1 MGMNDWFDPITRK
14 RLQRFREYR
23 RAYYSLLIIV
33 FLYLT
38 SLVAEVFCNDRP
50 LYVHYQ
56 GKSYFPVLFFYPED
70 TFTGNGLLT
79 RPDYKEIDASPDFSD
94 NPDNYMVFPL
104 VPFGPNEIIP
114 AASVPVGDE
123 VEVGVRRAPRVASV
137 NIDPGFTVRREQRAG
152 WFFPQA
158 DSAVTGMDIRSVY
171 ELPEPFID
179 ALELRFANKA
189 AGPYSQVF
197 TSGPDAEAAELSLSP
212 YKPRS
217 RPPQTIRILLR
228 EVNPPSSFPRM
239 RESSETKSRPAGDTV
254 FHWMPGQARHDGE
267 GAGDTSDNIH
277 VPGYRPIRGRYD
289 ESGGQARYGEKE
301 TWLYTPADGQITA
314 HGALW
319 NALPAERREEIRN
332 RAETRVSAPV
342 ADLRLEHGGADY
354 RITFNRE
361 DVRFPFRPVGPH
373 LFGLDDTGR
382 DVLARIF
389 YGLRTSLNFGLLL
402 VMTSMVIG
410 TIIGSI
416 QGYYGGRLDLTG
428 QRLTEIWEALPFLYV
443 LILLGSVY
451 GRSFV
456 LLLVVYGLFNWIG
469 ISYYM
474 RAEFLRLRNQQFVE
488 AAQCL
493 GLPDRKILFR
503 HILPNALVPLTTFF
517 PFSLVGAIG
526 TLAALD
532 YLGFGLPPPTASWGQ
547 LLAQAQGQA
556 YWWLILYP
564 SLALFLVILL
574 CVFIGE
580 GVRNAFDPR
589 KFTRLE

>member
-1 MGMNDWFDPITRK
+1 MIVPCMCAMKINPISPSCSFTR
-14 RLQRFREYR
+14 R
-23 RAYYSLLIIV
+23 
-33 FLYLT
+33 T
-38 SLVAEVFCNDRP
+38 P
-50 LYVHYQ
+50 L
-56 GKSYFPVLFFYPED
+56 P
-70 TFTGNGLLT
+70 GNGLLT
-79 RPDYKEIDASPDFSD
+79 RPDYKSIEASAAFRE
-94 NPDNYMVFPL
+94 NPDNYMIFPL
-104 VPFGPNEIIP
+104 VPFGPNEIMP
-114 AASVPVGDE
+114 AASVPVSDE
-123 VEVGVRRAPRVASV
+123 VEIEVRRMPRVASV
-137 NIDPGFTVRREQRAG
+137 NIDPGFIVHREQRAG

-158 DSAVTGMDIRSVY
+158 DQPVTGMDIRDVY
-171 ELPEPFID
+171 DRARTLHRCPGT
-179 ALELRFANKA
+179 ALCQPGGS
-189 AGPYSQVF
+189 GPYSRVF
-197 TSGPDAEAAELSLSP
+197 SSGPDTEGVELSLSP

-217 RPPQTIRILLR
+217 RPPQTVRILLR
-228 EVNPPSSFPRM
+228 ETFLDSSFRQSLSRRKPGP
-239 RESSETKSRPAGDTV
+239 ESSEAESRPAGDTV
-254 FHWMPGQARHDGE
+254 SHWMPGQARHDE
-267 GAGDTSDNIH
+267 T
-277 VPGYRPIRGRYD
+277 
-289 ESGGQARYGEKE
+289 E
-301 TWLYTPADGQITA
+301 TWLYSPEDGRISA
-314 HGALW
+314 AGEFW
-319 NALPAERREEIRN
+319 DALPTDQQGDNTRARRDAGVVTPCATCAWN
-332 RAETRVSAPV
+332 TTA
-342 ADLRLEHGGADY
+342 GNY
-354 RITFNRE
+354 RISFIKE

-373 LFGLDDTGR
+373 LFGLDDSGR

-402 VMTSMVIG
+402 VITSMVIG
-410 TIIGSI
+410 TIIGAI
-416 QGYYGGRLDLTG
+416 QGYYGGKIDLTG

-456 LLLVVYGLFNWIG
+456 LLLIVYGLFNWIG

-493 GLPDRKILFR
+493 GLPDRKVLFR

>member
-1 MGMNDWFDPITRK
+1 MRRITANWFDPITRK
-14 RLQRFREYR
+14 RLQRFREHK
-23 RAYYSLLIIV
+23 RAYYSLLIIA
-33 FLYLT
+33 FLYAT

-79 RPDYKEIDASPDFSD
+79 RPDYKEIDASSDFND

-158 DSAVTGMDIRSVY
+158 DSPVTGMDIRRVY

-179 ALELRFANKA
+179 ALELRFANQPA
-189 AGPYSQVF
+189 APWSRVF
-197 TSGPDAEAAELSLSP
+197 ASGPDAADVELSLSP

-217 RPPQTIRILLR
+217 RPPQTVRILLR
-228 EVNPPSSFPRM
+228 EVNPPSSFP
-239 RESSETKSRPAGDTV
+239 P
-254 FHWMPGQARHDGE
+254 
-267 GAGDTSDNIH
+267 IH
-277 VPGYRPIRGRYD
+277 GRYD
-289 ESGGQARYGEKE
+289 ESGGQAWHGEKE

-319 NALPAERREEIRN
+319 NALPAERRDEIRN

-354 RITFNRE
+354 HITFIKE
-361 DVRFPFRPVGPH
+361 DVRFPFHPVGPH

-416 QGYYGGRLDLTG
+416 QGYYGGRIDLTG

>member
-1 MGMNDWFDPITRK
+1 MRRITANWFDPITRK
-14 RLQRFREYR
+14 RLQRFREYK
-23 RAYYSLLIIV
+23 RAYYSLLIIA
-33 FLYLT
+33 FLYAT

-79 RPDYKEIDASPDFSD
+79 RPDYKAINAAANFTD

-104 VPFGPNEIIP
+104 IPFGPNEIIP

-123 VEVGVRRAPRVASV
+123 VEIEVRRAPRVASV
-137 NIDPGFTVRREQRAG
+137 NIDRSFTVRREQRAG

-158 DSAVTGMDIRSVY
+158 DGPVAGIDIRNVY
-171 ELPEPFID
+171 ELPEPFMD
-179 ALELRFANKA
+179 ALKQRFANKA
-189 AGPYSQVF
+189 AGPYSRVF
-197 TSGPDAEAAELSLSP
+197 ASGPDAADVELSLSP

-217 RPPQTIRILLR
+217 RAPQSVRILLR
-228 EVNPPSSFPRM
+228 EVNPPSSFPRK
-239 RESSETKSRPAGDTV
+239 RESSETESRPPGDTV
-254 FHWMPGQARHDGE
+254 FHWMPGQARHDE
-267 GAGDTSDNIH
+267 T
-277 VPGYRPIRGRYD
+277 
-289 ESGGQARYGEKE
+289 E
-301 TWLYTPADGQITA
+301 TWLYSPEDGRLSAI
-314 HGALW
+314 GELW
-319 NALPAERREEIRN
+319 DALPAEIREQVRS
-332 RAETRVSAPV
+332 RAAARTEDPV
-342 ADLRLEHGGADY
+342 RDLLLEHDGRDY
-354 RITFNRE
+354 HISFVKE
-361 DVRFPFRPVGPH
+361 DVRFPFRPIGPH
-373 LFGLDDTGR
+373 LFGLDDSGR

-402 VMTSMVIG
+402 VITSMLIG
-410 TIIGSI
+410 TVAGSV

-451 GRSFV
+451 GRSFI
-456 LLLVVYGLFNWIG
+456 LLLVVYGLFNWIA

-474 RAEFLRLRNQQFVE
+474 RAEFLRLRTRQFVE

>member
-1 MGMNDWFDPITRK
+1 MVNWFDPITRK
-14 RLQRFREYR
+14 RLQRFREYK

-33 FLYLT
+33 FLYIT
-38 SLVAEVFCNDRP
+38 SLGAELICNDRP
-50 LYVHYQ
+50 LYVHYED
-56 GKSYFPVLFFYPED
+56 KSYFPVLFFYPEN

-79 RPDYKEIDASPDFSD
+79 RPDYKTINDSPAFAGSED
-94 NPDNYMVFPL
+94 NFMIFPL
-104 VPFGPNEIIP
+104 VPFGPQEITKASSIP
-114 AASVPVGDE
+114 VDNQ
-123 VEVGVRRAPRVASV
+123 VEIHVQREPRVASV
-137 NIDPGFTVRREQRAG
+137 NIDINFIIHRQQRAE
-152 WFFPQA
+152 WFFRQGDTAIGAPIEGL
-158 DSAVTGMDIRSVY
+158 SMRSFY
-171 ELPEPFID
+171 TIAEPFIE
-179 ALELRFANKA
+179 ALKLRFANKPA
-189 AGPYSQVF
+189 VPYSTVF
-197 TSGPDAEAAELSLSP
+197 PSAPEAAQVELSLSP

-217 RPPQTIRILLR
+217 RSPDTVRVLLR
-228 EVNPPSSFPRM
+228 EGVGENLE
-239 RESSETKSRPAGDTV
+239 ES
-254 FHWMPGQARHDGE
+254 
-267 GAGDTSDNIH
+267 
-277 VPGYRPIRGRYD
+277 
-289 ESGGQARYGEKE
+289 
-301 TWLYTPADGQITA
+301 WLYTPEDGLVSTRN
-314 HGALW
+314 GLW
-319 NALPAERREEIRN
+319 NDLTAKRRDDIRN
-332 RAETRVSAPV
+332 RARARLSAPV
-342 ADLRLEHGGADY
+342 GDLRLEHDGINY
-354 RITFNRE
+354 RIKFIKE

-389 YGLRTSLNFGLLL
+389 YGLRISLNFGLLL
-402 VMTSMVIG
+402 VVTSMVIG
-410 TIIGSI
+410 TIIGAV
-416 QGYYGGRLDLTG
+416 QGYYGGKFDLTG

-451 GRSFV
+451 GSSFT
-456 LLLVVYGLFNWIG
+456 LLLIVYGLFNWIG

>member
-1 MGMNDWFDPITRK
+1 MSITGWLDPITRK

-79 RPDYKEIDASPDFSD
+79 RPDYKAIDASPDFSD
-94 NPDNYMVFPL
+94 NPNNYMVFPL

-114 AASVPVGDE
+114 AASVPVGNE
-123 VEVGVRRAPRVASV
+123 VEIEVRRAPRVASV
-137 NIDPGFTVRREQRAG
+137 NIDRSFTVRREQRAG
-152 WFFPQA
+152 WFFPQV
-158 DSAVTGMDIRSVY
+158 DGSVTGMDIRNVY
-171 ELPEPFID
+171 ELPEPFMD
-179 ALELRFANKA
+179 ALEQRFANQV

-197 TSGPDAEAAELSLSP
+197 TSGPDTEAAELSLSP

-217 RPPQTIRILLR
+217 RPPQTVRILLR

-239 RESSETKSRPAGDTV
+239 RESSGTVSRPAGDTV
-254 FHWMPGQARHDGE
+254 FHWMPGQARHDEE
-267 GAGDTSDNIH
+267 GA
-277 VPGYRPIRGRYD
+277 D
-289 ESGGQARYGEKE
+289 ETLHRMPGQARHDE
-301 TWLYTPADGQITA
+301 TEIWLYSPGDGRISA
-314 HGALW
+314 AGEFW
-319 NALPAERREEIRN
+319 DALPTERKEEIRE
-332 RAETRVSAPV
+332 RAATRVSDPV
-342 ADLRLEHGGADY
+342 RDLRLEHDGRDY
-354 RITFNRE
+354 RISFVKE

-410 TIIGSI
+410 TMIGSI

>member
-1 MGMNDWFDPITRK
+1 MLDPITRK

-38 SLVAEVFCNDRP
+38 SLVAEVFVNDSP
-50 LYVHYQ
+50 LYVHYE

-79 RPDYKEIDASPDFSD
+79 RPDYKAIDASADFND

-114 AASVPVGDE
+114 AASVPVGNE
-123 VEVGVRRAPRVASV
+123 VEIRVRRTPRVASV
-137 NIDPGFTVRREQRAG
+137 NIDPGFTIRREQRAG
-152 WFFPQA
+152 WFFPHA
-158 DSAVTGMDIRSVY
+158 DRSVTGMDIRSVY
-171 ELPEPFID
+171 DLPEAFID
-179 ALELRFANKA
+179 ALELRFANQP
-189 AGPYSQVF
+189 AGPYSRVF
-197 TSGPDAEAAELSLSP
+197 TSGPDAAGVELGLSP

-217 RPPQTIRILLR
+217 KAPETVRILLR
-228 EVNPPSSFPRM
+228 EVNLPSSFPRR
-239 RESSETKSRPAGDTV
+239 RESSETEGRPAGDTV
-254 FHWMPGQARHDGE
+254 SHWMPGQARHDEE
-267 GAGDTSDNIH
+267 GTGDTVSH
-277 VPGYRPIRGRYD
+277 WMP
-289 ESGGQARYGEKE
+289 EQARPGMLLPGVRHDERKAQARHDETE
-301 TWLYTPADGQITA
+301 TWLYSPGDGQISAT
-314 HGALW
+314 GELWDALS
-319 NALPAERREEIRN
+319 
-332 RAETRVSAPV
+332 AETREQVRERAAARATNPV
-342 ADLRLEHGGADY
+342 RDLRLELGGRDY

-373 LFGLDDTGR
+373 LFGLDDSGR

-402 VMTSMVIG
+402 VITSMVIG
-410 TIIGSI
+410 TIIGAI
-416 QGYYGGRLDLTG
+416 QGYYGGKIDLTG

-456 LLLVVYGLFNWIG
+456 LLLIVYGLFNWIA

>member
-1 MGMNDWFDPITRK
+1 MSLAGWFDPITRK
-14 RLQRFREYR
+14 RLQRFREYK

-33 FLYLT
+33 FLYLV
-38 SLVAEVFCNDRP
+38 SLGAELLCNDRP
-50 LYVHYQ
+50 LYVRYED
-56 GKSYFPVLFFYPED
+56 KSYFPVLFFYPED
-70 TFTGNGLLT
+70 LFTGNGLLT
-79 RPDYKEIDASPDFSD
+79 RPDYKAINASPAFSE

-104 VPFGPNEIIP
+104 VPFGPHEIIK
-114 AASVPVGDE
+114 ASSVPVGNE
-123 VEVGVRRAPRVASV
+123 VEIRVRQAPRVASV
-137 NIDPGFTVRREQRAG
+137 NIDSDFIIRREQRAG
-152 WFFPQA
+152 WFFPRVEGGHLEGL
-158 DSAVTGMDIRSVY
+158 DLRSAYT
-171 ELPEPFID
+171 LAAPFTE
-179 ALELRFANKA
+179 ALELRFANQV
-189 AGPYSQVF
+189 AGPYSQLF
-197 TSGPDAEAAELSLSP
+197 LSGPDAAGIELSLSP
-212 YKPRS
+212 YKPRG
-217 RPPQTIRILLR
+217 RQPDTVRVLLR
-228 EVNPPSSFPRM
+228 EA
-239 RESSETKSRPAGDTV
+239 AGKNL
-254 FHWMPGQARHDGE
+254 E
-267 GAGDTSDNIH
+267 EN
-277 VPGYRPIRGRYD
+277 
-289 ESGGQARYGEKE
+289 
-301 TWLYTPADGQITA
+301 WLYVPEEGQISA
-314 HGALW
+314 RSALW
-319 NALPAERREEIRN
+319 DALPEDLRDKILS
-332 RAETRVSAPV
+332 RASARASVPV
-342 ADLRLEHGGADY
+342 GNLRLEHDGIDY
-354 RITFNRE
+354 RITFIKE
-361 DVRFPFRPVGPH
+361 DVRFPFRPIGPH

-402 VMTSMVIG
+402 VITSMIIG
-410 TIIGSI
+410 TLIGAI
-416 QGYYGGRLDLTG
+416 QGYYGGKIDLTG

-451 GRSFV
+451 GRSFI

-564 SLALFLVILL
+564 SLALFVVILL

>member
-1 MGMNDWFDPITRK
+1 MSIAGWFDPITRK

-50 LYVHYQ
+50 LYVRYED
-56 GKSYFPVLFFYPED
+56 KSYFPVLFFYPED

-79 RPDYKEIDASPDFSD
+79 RPDYKSINASAAFAE
-94 NPDNYMVFPL
+94 NRENFMIFPL
-104 VPFGPNEIIP
+104 VPFGPQEIIK
-114 AASVPVGDE
+114 ASSVPVDNR
-123 VEVGVRRAPRVASV
+123 VEIHVRREPRVASV
-137 NIDPGFTVRREQRAG
+137 NVDADFIIRRQRRAE
-152 WFFPQA
+152 WFFPNA
-158 DSAVTGMDIRSVY
+158 GTSVEGLEFLGTYAVPAS
-171 ELPEPFID
+171 F
-179 ALELRFANKA
+179 LEAAGLRFANQP
-189 AGPYSQVF
+189 AGPYSRVF
-197 TSGPDAEAAELSLSP
+197 TSGPDAAGVELGLSP

-217 RPPQTIRILLR
+217 KAPETVRILLR
-228 EVNPPSSFPRM
+228 EVNLPSSFPRPDSSFPRR
-239 RESSETKSRPAGDTV
+239 RESSETESRPPGDTV
-254 FHWMPGQARHDGE
+254 LHWMPGQAR
-267 GAGDTSDNIH
+267 
-277 VPGYRPIRGRYD
+277 YD
-289 ESGGQARYGEKE
+289 ETE
-301 TWLYTPADGQITA
+301 TWLYSPGNDQISAT
-314 HGALW
+314 GELW
-319 NALPAERREEIRN
+319 DALPAETREQVRE
-332 RAETRVSAPV
+332 RAAARVTDPV
-342 ADLRLEHGGADY
+342 RDLRLELDGRDY

-373 LFGLDDTGR
+373 LFGLDDSGR

-402 VMTSMVIG
+402 VITSMVIG
-410 TIIGSI
+410 TMIGAI
-416 QGYYGGRLDLTG
+416 QGYYGGKIDLTG

-451 GRSFV
+451 GSSFI
-456 LLLVVYGLFNWIG
+456 LLLIVYGLFNWIG

-474 RAEFLRLRNQQFVE
+474 RAEFLRLRSQQFVE

-574 CVFIGE
+574 CVFVGE

>member
-1 MGMNDWFDPITRK
+1 MLDPITRK

-23 RAYYSLLIIV
+23 RARYSFWIIV
-33 FLYLT
+33 FLYFT

-50 LYVHYQ
+50 LYVRYEGQ
-56 GKSYFPVLFFYPED
+56 SYFPVLFFYPED

-79 RPDYKEIDASPDFSD
+79 RPDYKAIDASPAFAADDGNF
-94 NPDNYMVFPL
+94 MIFPL
-104 VPFGPNEIIP
+104 IPFGPQEIIR
-114 AASVPVGDE
+114 ASSIPVGNE
-123 VEVGVRRAPRVASV
+123 VEIRVRRTPRVASV
-137 NIDPGFTVRREQRAG
+137 NIGPGFMVRREQRAG

-158 DSAVTGMDIRSVY
+158 DGSVTGMDIGGVY
-171 ELPEPFID
+171 DLPEAFID
-179 ALELRFANKA
+179 ALELRFGNRA
-189 AGPYSQVF
+189 AGPYSQAF
-197 TSGPDAEAAELSLSP
+197 PPGPDTAGVELSLSP

-217 RPPQTIRILLR
+217 KAPETVRILLR
-228 EVNPPSSFPRM
+228 ENITG
-239 RESSETKSRPAGDTV
+239 ET
-254 FHWMPGQARHDGE
+254 E
-267 GAGDTSDNIH
+267 
-277 VPGYRPIRGRYD
+277 
-289 ESGGQARYGEKE
+289 E
-301 TWLYTPADGQITA
+301 TWLYTPEDGSISA
-314 HGALW
+314 AAGALW
-319 NALPAERREEIRN
+319 NALPAERREEIRS
-332 RAETRVSAPV
+332 RAEARIASPV
-342 ADLRLEHGGADY
+342 ADLRMEHGGADY
-354 RITFNRE
+354 RITFMKE

-389 YGLRTSLNFGLLL
+389 HGLRTSLNFGLLL
-402 VMTSMVIG
+402 VVTSMVIG
-410 TIIGSI
+410 TIIGAI
-416 QGYYGGRLDLTG
+416 QGYYGGRVDLTG
-428 QRLTEIWEALPFLYV
+428 QRLTEVWEALPFLYV

-451 GRSFV
+451 GSSFI
-456 LLLVVYGLFNWIG
+456 LLLIVYGLFNWIG

-474 RAEFLRLRNQQFVE
+474 RAEFLRLRSRQFVE

>member
-1 MGMNDWFDPITRK
+1 M
-14 RLQRFREYR
+14 
-23 RAYYSLLIIV
+23 YSPGDGRI
-33 FLYLT
+33 
-38 SLVAEVFCNDRP
+38 S
-50 LYVHYQ
+50 
-56 GKSYFPVLFFYPED
+56 
-70 TFTGNGLLT
+70 
-79 RPDYKEIDASPDFSD
+79 
-94 NPDNYMVFPL
+94 
-104 VPFGPNEIIP
+104 
-114 AASVPVGDE
+114 AAGE
-123 VEVGVRRAPRVASV
+123 
-137 NIDPGFTVRREQRAG
+137 F
-152 WFFPQA
+152 W
-158 DSAVTGMDIRSVY
+158 
-171 ELPEPFID
+171 D
-179 ALELRFANKA
+179 AL
-189 AGPYSQVF
+189 P
-197 TSGPDAEAAELSLSP
+197 T
-212 YKPRS
+212 
-217 RPPQTIRILLR
+217 
-228 EVNPPSSFPRM
+228 
-239 RESSETKSRPAGDTV
+239 
-254 FHWMPGQARHDGE
+254 
-267 GAGDTSDNIH
+267 
-277 VPGYRPIRGRYD
+277 
-289 ESGGQARYGEKE
+289 
-301 TWLYTPADGQITA
+301 
-314 HGALW
+314 
-319 NALPAERREEIRN
+319 ERKEEIRE
-332 RAETRVSAPV
+332 RAATRVSDPV
-342 ADLRLEHGGADY
+342 RDLRLEHDGRDY
-354 RITFNRE
+354 RISFVKE

-410 TIIGSI
+410 TMIGSI

>member
-1 MGMNDWFDPITRK
+1 MSRITADWIDPITRK
-14 RLQRFREYR
+14 RLQRFRAYR

-50 LYVHYQ
+50 LYVQYQ

-79 RPDYKEIDASPDFSD
+79 RPDYKAIHATPAFAHNEENFMI
-94 NPDNYMVFPL
+94 FPL
-104 VPFGPNEIIP
+104 LPFGPQEIIK
-114 AASVPVGDE
+114 AESIPVGNE
-123 VEVGVRRAPRVASV
+123 VQIRVRRTPRVGSV
-137 NIDPGFTVRREQRAG
+137 NIDADLSIRREQRAA
-152 WFFPQA
+152 WFFPPEYE
-158 DSAVTGMDIRSVY
+158 AVVGTNFGAVY
-171 ELPEPFID
+171 VLPEPFLQ
-179 ALELRFANKA
+179 ALGQRFDNLA
-189 AGPYSQVF
+189 ADSYMQVF
-197 TSGPDAEAAELSLSP
+197 TDLPAVELHLSP
-212 YKPRS
+212 YRPRNR
-217 RPPQTIRILLR
+217 RPETVRIVLR
-228 EVNPPSSFPRM
+228 ERAAQQQEEV
-239 RESSETKSRPAGDTV
+239 
-254 FHWMPGQARHDGE
+254 
-267 GAGDTSDNIH
+267 
-277 VPGYRPIRGRYD
+277 
-289 ESGGQARYGEKE
+289 
-301 TWLYTPADGQITA
+301 WLYTPEAGQVSA
-314 HGALW
+314 AGALW
-319 NALPAERREEIRN
+319 QGLTGAQREDIRRLAGN
-332 RAETRVSAPV
+332 RVTAPV
-342 ADLRLEHGGADY
+342 GDLRLEHEGAQY
-354 RITFNRE
+354 RLSFEKE

-402 VMTSMVIG
+402 VVTSLLIGTVIG
-410 TIIGSI
+410 AV
-416 QGYYGGRLDLTG
+416 QGYYGGRIDLTG

-451 GRSFV
+451 GQSFT
-456 LLLVVYGLFNWIG
+456 LLLLVYGLFNWIG

-488 AAQCL
+488 AARCL

-574 CVFIGE
+574 CVFVGE
-580 GVRNAFDPR
+580 GVRNAFDP
-589 KFTRLE
+589 KQFTRLE

>member
-1 MGMNDWFDPITRK
+1 MSAINWFDPITRK
-14 RLQRFREYR
+14 RMQRFREYR

-50 LYVHYQ
+50 LYVRYED
-56 GKSYFPVLFFYPED
+56 KSYFPVLFFYPED

-79 RPDYKEIDASPDFSD
+79 RPDYKSINASAAFAE
-94 NPDNYMVFPL
+94 NRENFMIFPL
-104 VPFGPNEIIP
+104 VPFGPQEIIK
-114 AASVPVGDE
+114 ASSVPVDNR
-123 VEVGVRRAPRVASV
+123 VEIHVRREPRVASV
-137 NIDPGFTVRREQRAG
+137 NVDADFIIRRQRRAE
-152 WFFPQA
+152 WFFPNA
-158 DSAVTGMDIRSVY
+158 DTSVEGLEFLGTYAVPAS
-171 ELPEPFID
+171 F
-179 ALELRFANKA
+179 LEAAGLRFTNQPAPA
-189 AGPYSQVF
+189 HSYSFPPGEQVKQV
-197 TSGPDAEAAELSLSP
+197 ELTLSP

-217 RPPQTIRILLR
+217 RSPDTVRILLR
-228 EVNPPSSFPRM
+228 EIIS
-239 RESSETKSRPAGDTV
+239 GTV
-254 FHWMPGQARHDGE
+254 EEKWM
-267 GAGDTSDNIH
+267 
-277 VPGYRPIRGRYD
+277 
-289 ESGGQARYGEKE
+289 
-301 TWLYTPADGQITA
+301 YTPEDGRLNAT
-314 HGALW
+314 GGLW
-319 NALPAERREEIRN
+319 DAFSSGHKDEILAKARLLDP
-332 RAETRVSAPV
+332 VST
-342 ADLRLEHGGADY
+342 LRLEQAGVNY
-354 RITFNRE
+354 RINFNKE

-373 LFGLDDTGR
+373 LFGIDDTGR

-402 VMTSMVIG
+402 VITSMVIG
-410 TIIGSI
+410 TIIGAI
-416 QGYYGGRLDLTG
+416 QGYYGGKIDLTG

-451 GRSFV
+451 GSSFI
-456 LLLVVYGLFNWIG
+456 LLLVVYGLFNWIA

-574 CVFIGE
+574 CVFVGE

>member
-1 MGMNDWFDPITRK
+1 MTANWFDPITRK
-14 RLQRFREYR
+14 RMQRFREYR
-23 RAYYSLLIIV
+23 RAYYSLLIIL
-33 FLYLT
+33 FLYAT
-38 SLVAEVFCNDRP
+38 SLVAEIFCNDRP
-50 LYVHYQ
+50 LYVRYEN
-56 GKSYFPVLFFYPED
+56 KSYFPVLFFYPED

-79 RPDYKEIDASPDFSD
+79 RPDYKSINAAAAFAENGD
-94 NPDNYMVFPL
+94 NFMIFPP
-104 VPFGPNEIIP
+104 VPFGPQEIIK
-114 AASVPVGDE
+114 ASSIPLDNRVDIRVQRE
-123 VEVGVRRAPRVASV
+123 PRVASV
-137 NIDPGFTVRREQRAG
+137 NIDDDFIIRRQRRAE
-152 WFFPQA
+152 WFFPDA
-158 DSAVTGMDIRSVY
+158 ASSVEGLDFLGTY
-171 ELPEPFID
+171 AIPASFIE
-179 ALELRFANKA
+179 AAGLRFANQPAPAHTYAFPPGK
-189 AGPYSQVF
+189 GVNQ
-197 TSGPDAEAAELSLSP
+197 AELTLSP

-217 RPPQTIRILLR
+217 VSPETVRILLR
-228 EVNPPSSFPRM
+228 EVM
-239 RESSETKSRPAGDTV
+239 RGDTEEN
-254 FHWMPGQARHDGE
+254 WSYTPE
-267 GAGDTSDNIH
+267 
-277 VPGYRPIRGRYD
+277 
-289 ESGGQARYGEKE
+289 GGQLETTGNLWDALSSVHRDEILAQAKARLLG
-301 TWLYTPADGQITA
+301 
-314 HGALW
+314 
-319 NALPAERREEIRN
+319 
-332 RAETRVSAPV
+332 PV
-342 ADLRLEHGGADY
+342 ATLRLEHDGVNY
-354 RITFNRE
+354 RIKFIKE
-361 DVRFPFRPVGPH
+361 DVRFPFRPAGPH
-373 LFGLDDTGR
+373 LFGLDDSGR

-402 VMTSMVIG
+402 VITSMVIG
-410 TIIGSI
+410 TIIGAI
-416 QGYYGGRLDLTG
+416 QGYYGGKIDLTG

-456 LLLVVYGLFNWIG
+456 LLLVVYGLFNWIA

-574 CVFIGE
+574 CVFVGE

>member
-1 MGMNDWFDPITRK
+1 MPDASMPSFPRRRESSEITAKWFDPITRK
-14 RLQRFREYR
+14 RLQRFREYK
-23 RAYYSLLIIV
+23 RAYYSLLTIV

-38 SLVAEVFCNDRP
+38 SLVAEVFVNDSP
-50 LYVHYQ
+50 LYVRYE

-79 RPDYKEIDASPDFSD
+79 RPDYKAIDASADFDD

-123 VEVGVRRAPRVASV
+123 VEIKVRRTPRVASV

-152 WFFPQA
+152 WFFPHA
-158 DSAVTGMDIRSVY
+158 DRSVTGTDIRSVY
-171 ELPEPFID
+171 DLPEAFID
-179 ALELRFANKA
+179 ALELRFANQP
-189 AGPYSQVF
+189 AGPYSRVF
-197 TSGPDAEAAELSLSP
+197 TSGPDAAGVELGLSP

-217 RPPQTIRILLR
+217 KAPETVRILLR
-228 EVNPPSSFPRM
+228 EINLPSSFPRSSSSFPRR
-239 RESSETKSRPAGDTV
+239 RESSEITSRPAGDTV
-254 FHWMPGQARHDGE
+254 SHWMPEPVRHDDRMAQARHDE
-267 GAGDTSDNIH
+267 T
-277 VPGYRPIRGRYD
+277 
-289 ESGGQARYGEKE
+289 E
-301 TWLYTPADGQITA
+301 TWSYSPGDGRISVT
-314 HGALW
+314 GELW
-319 NALPAERREEIRN
+319 DALPAEIREQVRE
-332 RAETRVSAPV
+332 RAAARMANPV
-342 ADLRLEHGGADY
+342 RDLRLELDGRDY

-373 LFGLDDTGR
+373 LFGLDDSGR

-402 VMTSMVIG
+402 VITSMVIG
-410 TIIGSI
+410 TIIGAI
-416 QGYYGGRLDLTG
+416 QGYYGGKIDLTG

-456 LLLVVYGLFNWIG
+456 LLLIVYGLFNWIA

>member
-1 MGMNDWFDPITRK
+1 MTLDPITRK
-14 RLQRFREYR
+14 RLQRFREYK
-23 RAYYSLLIIV
+23 RAYYSLLIIA
-33 FLYLT
+33 FLYAT

-50 LYVHYQ
+50 LYVHYD
-56 GKSYFPVLFFYPED
+56 GKSYFPILFFYPED
-70 TFTGNGLLT
+70 TFTGNGLST
-79 RPDYKEIDASPDFSD
+79 RPDYKAINASANFTD

-123 VEVGVRRAPRVASV
+123 VEIKVRRAPRVASV
-137 NIDPGFTVRREQRAG
+137 NIDPGFTVRREQKAE

-158 DSAVTGMDIRSVY
+158 GSSVTGLDIRSIY
-171 ELPEPFID
+171 ELPEAFID
-179 ALELRFANKA
+179 ALELRFTNQA

-197 TSGPDAEAAELSLSP
+197 APGPDAAGVELGLSP
-212 YKPRS
+212 YRPRS
-217 RPPQTIRILLR
+217 RAPETVRILLR
-228 EVNPPSSFPRM
+228 EVNLPSSFPRR
-239 RESSETKSRPAGDTV
+239 RESSETEGRPAGDTV
-254 FHWMPGQARHDGE
+254 FHWMPEQVRHDEREGQARHGE
-267 GAGDTSDNIH
+267 T
-277 VPGYRPIRGRYD
+277 
-289 ESGGQARYGEKE
+289 E

-319 NALPAERREEIRN
+319 DALPAQRRDDIRN

-354 RITFNRE
+354 RITFYKE

-373 LFGLDDTGR
+373 LFGLDDSGR

-402 VMTSMVIG
+402 VATSMLIG
-410 TIIGSI
+410 TMIGSI

-474 RAEFLRLRNQQFVE
+474 RAEFLRLRTRQFVE

>member
-1 MGMNDWFDPITRK
+1 MSTTDWFDPITRK

-79 RPDYKEIDASPDFSD
+79 RPDYKAIDASADFND

-123 VEVGVRRAPRVASV
+123 VEIEVRRAPRVASV
-137 NIDPGFTVRREQRAG
+137 NIDPGFTVRREQKAG
-152 WFFPQA
+152 WFFSQA
-158 DSAVTGMDIRSVY
+158 GSSVTGLDIRSVY
-171 ELPEPFID
+171 DLPEAFID
-179 ALELRFANKA
+179 ALELRFANQP
-189 AGPYSQVF
+189 AGPYSRMF
-197 TSGPDAEAAELSLSP
+197 TSGPDAADVELGLSP
-212 YKPRS
+212 YRPRS
-217 RPPQTIRILLR
+217 KAPETVRILLR
-228 EVNPPSSFPRM
+228 EN
-239 RESSETKSRPAGDTV
+239 TG
-254 FHWMPGQARHDGE
+254 GE
-267 GAGDTSDNIH
+267 MH
-277 VPGYRPIRGRYD
+277 
-289 ESGGQARYGEKE
+289 K
-301 TWLYTPADGQITA
+301 TWLYSPGDGQISAT
-314 HGALW
+314 GKLW
-319 NALPAERREEIRN
+319 DALPV
-332 RAETRVSAPV
+332 ETREQVRERAAARVTDPGR
-342 ADLRLEHGGADY
+342 DLRLELDGRDY

-402 VMTSMVIG
+402 VVTSMIIG

-416 QGYYGGRLDLTG
+416 QGYYGGRIDLTG

-451 GRSFV
+451 GRSFI

-493 GLPDRKILFR
+493 GLPDRKVLFR

>member
-1 MGMNDWFDPITRK
+1 MSIFDPITRK
-14 RLQRFREYR
+14 RLQRFREYK

-33 FLYLT
+33 LLYAT
-38 SLVAEVFCNDRP
+38 SLVAELFCNDRP
-50 LYVHYQ
+50 LYVRYES
-56 GKSYFPVLFFYPED
+56 KSYFPVLFFYPED
-70 TFTGNGLLT
+70 SFTGNGLLT
-79 RPDYKEIDASPDFSD
+79 RPDYKTINASPAFSE
-94 NPDNYMVFPL
+94 NPDNYMVFPP
-104 VPFGPNEIIP
+104 VPFGPQEIIK
-114 AASVPVGDE
+114 ASSIPVGDT
-123 VEVGVRRAPRVASV
+123 VDIHVRQAPRVASV
-137 NIDPGFTVRREQRAG
+137 NIDADFIIRGEQRAA
-152 WFFPQA
+152 WFFHA
-158 DSAVTGMDIRSVY
+158 MDRPLKGLEINSFY
-171 ELPEPFID
+171 ELPGPFID
-179 ALELRFANKA
+179 ALALRFANQP

-197 TSGPDAEAAELSLSP
+197 SSGSDAAGVELSLSP

-217 RPPQTIRILLR
+217 RRPNTVRILLR
-228 EVNPPSSFPRM
+228 E
-239 RESSETKSRPAGDTV
+239 AL
-254 FHWMPGQARHDGE
+254 PGQARRDSQE
-267 GAGDTSDNIH
+267 
-277 VPGYRPIRGRYD
+277 
-289 ESGGQARYGEKE
+289 E
-301 TWLYTPADGQITA
+301 TWLYTPEDGQISA
-314 HGALW
+314 SSPLW
-319 NALPAERREEIRN
+319 DALPAERKEEIRN
-332 RAETRVSAPV
+332 RAEARLSAPV
-342 ADLRLEHGGADY
+342 ADLRLEHGSTDY
-354 RITFNRE
+354 RITFIKE

-373 LFGLDDTGR
+373 LMGLDDSGR

-402 VMTSMVIG
+402 VVTSMLIGTVIG
-410 TIIGSI
+410 AI
-416 QGYYGGRLDLTG
+416 QGYYGGKTDLTG

-456 LLLVVYGLFNWIG
+456 LLLIVYGLFNWIG

>member
-1 MGMNDWFDPITRK
+1 MSSGNWFDPITRK
-14 RLQRFREYR
+14 RLQRFREHK
-23 RAYYSLLIIV
+23 RAYYSLLLIV

-50 LYVHYQ
+50 LYLRYE
-56 GKSYFPVLFFYPED
+56 GKSWFPVLFFYPED
-70 TFTGNGLLT
+70 DFKGNGVLT
-79 RPDYKEIDASPDFSD
+79 RPDYKTLAASPAFRD

-104 VPFGPNEIIP
+104 LPFGPHEVITE
-114 AASVPVGDE
+114 ASVPLSDE
-123 VEVGVRRAPRVASV
+123 VKIQVRQIPRVGSV
-137 NIDPGFTVRREQRAG
+137 NIDADFIVRRQQRAE
-152 WFFPQA
+152 WFFPSARPVVDTDLRDIYALSPSFMQA
-158 DSAVTGMDIRSVY
+158 VAQ
-171 ELPEPFID
+171 
-179 ALELRFANKA
+179 RFANQPA
-189 AGPYSQVF
+189 SPHSQAF
-197 TSGPDAEAAELSLSP
+197 PAEADAPELQLSLSP
-212 YKPRS
+212 YRPRTT
-217 RPPQTIRILLR
+217 PPNTVRILLR
-228 EVNPPSSFPRM
+228 E
-239 RESSETKSRPAGDTV
+239 TV
-254 FHWMPGQARHDGE
+254 SGNVGE
-267 GAGDTSDNIH
+267 
-277 VPGYRPIRGRYD
+277 
-289 ESGGQARYGEKE
+289 E
-301 TWLYTPADGQITA
+301 WLYAPEQGRIDAGS
-314 HGALW
+314 ALW
-319 NALPAERREEIRN
+319 DALPEAIREQL
-332 RAETRVSAPV
+332 RARAASRAAAPV
-342 ADLRLEHGGADY
+342 ADLHMEHEGRDY
-354 RITFNRE
+354 RASFDKE
-361 DVRFPFRPVGPH
+361 DLRFPFRPTGPH
-373 LFGLDDTGR
+373 LFGLDDSGR
-382 DVLARIF
+382 DVLARVF

-402 VMTSMVIG
+402 VVASMFIGTVIG
-410 TIIGSI
+410 AI
-416 QGYYGGRLDLTG
+416 QGYYGGKTDLTG

-451 GRSFV
+451 GQSFM
-456 LLLVVYGLFNWIG
+456 LLLVVYGVFNWIG

-474 RAEFLRLRNQQFVE
+474 RAEFLRLRKQQFIE

-574 CVFIGE
+574 CVFVGE